1 MIELTR
7 LNGNPVVL
15 NSDLIKSAESSPD
28 TMLTLINGEKIM
40 VRESCQLV
48 VEKIMAWRAK
58 LLAEVASLA
67 PGSFAFLSSTSGGA
81 LQRKSLE
88 DLIRGNGDDIEIDAD
103 AAQRRR
109 KDD

>member
-7 LNGNPVVL
+7 LNGNPIVL

-40 VRESCQLV
+40 VRESCQQV
-48 VEKIMAWRAK
+48 VEKVMAWRAGLLSEVVK
-58 LLAEVASLA
+58 IAPSALGLLATS
-67 PGSFAFLSSTSGGA
+67 SGGA
-81 LQRKSLE
+81 VYRKTLN
-88 DLIRGNGDDIEIDAD
+88 DLTKGPGDEIEVDPD

-109 KDD
+109 KDE

>member
-40 VRESCQLV
+40 VRESCQQV
-48 VEKIMAWRAK
+48 VEKVLAWRAS
-58 LLAEVASLA
+58 LLAEVAQLA
-67 PGSFAFLSSTSGGA
+67 PGSLALLSASSGGA
-81 LQRKSLE
+81 IQRKNDE
-88 DLIRGNGDDIEIDAD
+88 IEIDQD
-103 AAQRRR
+103 ATQRRR
-109 KDD
+109 KDE